1 MTIPYFPAIPLP
13 GTDSITE
20 FKKSPFGNHPSNNWS
35 KQDSSVDAKV
45 IRWKFVG
52 EQDIYI
58 ISKYFPTDDLSV
70 TKGKMPYLETWWIAA

>member
-1 MTIPYFPAIPLP
+1 M
-13 GTDSITE
+13 
-20 FKKSPFGNHPSNNWS
+20 
-35 KQDSSVDAKV
+35 DAKV

-70 TKGKMPYLETWWIAA
+70 TKGKMPYLETGE